1 MFSNKSSTVLFS
13 LALLACVQIALGVAS
28 AQNRDGT
35 EQKKL
40 RALIITGQHSSSHA
54 WRDTTPELRKALEE
68 TERFD
73 VRVMEEFR
81 GVSSVT
87 LAPYDVL
94 ILNYSN
100 GSDQQL
106 AWGTET
112 QDAVQAFV
120 RSGKGLVLYHAALS
134 AFRDWPAYEEMSGGS
149 YRPNNGHHS
158 PAHSFVID
166 IVDPDHPITRGLG
179 PLQEDNDELYANLIW
194 QPEGSYHVLATA
206 YDDHSLYGD
215 SPRQPVLG
223 AGRDQPMLWTTDYG
237 DGRVFVT
244 AFGHGVENVR
254 GQAFRLTFGRGAEWA
269 ATGDVV
275 QSTK

>member
-1 MFSNKSSTVLFS
+1 MFLNKNSTGLLSLTLMISLQISSS
-13 LALLACVQIALGVAS
+13 VAS
-28 AQNRDGT
+28 AQNIDDT
-35 EQKKL
+35 EQQKL
-40 RALIITGQHSSSHA
+40 QALIITGQHSSSHA
-54 WRDTTPELRKALEE
+54 WRDTTPELRAALEE
-68 TERFD
+68 TDRFD

-81 GVSSVT
+81 GVGSVT
-87 LAPYDVL
+87 LDTYDVL

-100 GSDQQL
+100 TGDEQL

-112 QDAVQAFV
+112 QEAVQAFV

-158 PAHSFVID
+158 PAHSFSID
-166 IVDPDHPITRGLG
+166 VVDPDHPITRGLG
-179 PLQEDNDELYANLIW
+179 PLLEDNDELYANLSW

-206 YDDHSLYGD
+206 YDDHSLYSD

-223 AGRDQPMLWTTDYG
+223 PGRDQPMLWTTQYG

-254 GQAFRLTFGRGAEWA
+254 GQTFRVTFRRGTEWA
-269 ATGDVV
+269 ATGDVT
-275 QSTK
+275 QHTE